1 LGSDSKFSLRLILE
15 AEVYP
20 TEDEKK
26 VIQAMKTIVPFSEEL
41 DDVEIEEGEI
51 KVIRVTKDG
60 YESLSKLRNSF
71 RSNRILDTARS
82 LLLSKKGDL
91 RPLRFHK
98 QAAMVGR
105 VSLVDN
111 EEFSPLG
118 VIVLRIYYDGDPLVL
133 ADWLAP
139 KTERGRP
146 VNEATLQDLLYGR
159 G

>member
-1 LGSDSKFSLRLILE
+1 MGSDSKFSLRLILE

>member
-26 VIQAMKTIVPFSEEL
+26 VIQAMKTIVPFS
-41 DDVEIEEGEI
+41 
-51 KVIRVTKDG
+51 VIKDG
-60 YESLSKLRNSF
+60 YDPLSKLRNSF

-82 LLLSKKGDL
+82 LLISKKGDI

-98 QAAMVGR
+98 QAAIVGR

-118 VIVLRIYYDGDPLVL
+118 VIVLRIYYDGDPLIL
-133 ADWLAP
+133 ADWLTP
-139 KTERGRP
+139 RTEGGKP

-159 G
+159 S